1 MTITDLRTR
10 FIVDKHRSEPYKFVL
25 FKKEAETTGRS
36 VHKYLCSITKN
47 GSLFTVDGFEP
58 TNKLDTIE
66 RDVETYIKSLPYDSD
81 YYCPNWRDGLKEELI
96 IHDYLGSIGFKNPFY
111 SNSQDYYELI
121 DKNIYGFKSANVAI
135 SIWGLDSWEFYKD
148 GKFNLPAEV
157 RVVLHTG
164 DWSWLEVKAK
174 REVEDIKK
182 AIDSVLK
189 PLYLT
194 DSATNLKRGTLL
206 KNASDV
212 EMTMN
217 KLMESCEIGTMDFK
231 STLKKQLEETL
242 AKLG

>member
-1 MTITDLRTR
+1 MTIKEINTKFQLSKLTNKGMHLL
-10 FIVDKHRSEPYKFVL
+10 FEKEPAK
-25 FKKEAETTGRS
+25 TGRS
-36 VHKYLCSITKN
+36 VYKYLCLVGRE
-47 GSLFTVDGFEP
+47 GSKYFVQGFKP
-58 TNKLDTIE
+58 TNNLEVFEKQVMD
-66 RDVETYIKSLPYDSD
+66 YINSLPYDSD